1 MVVHILEIRRH
12 FLGDDADVATQE
24 RVDDL
29 AHRQHDS
36 AQSDQTLTQ
45 RKATSLHIRRPR
57 RALEQQVFKLLD
69 LVVESLHGV
78 EMPVDD
84 VIDQAVEQEP
94 NSVPGEVYRFIPT
107 DDDVVQVERIV
118 LSNGHQRCCRY
129 ESGELVKL
137 ELAGG
142 SVQSHAV
149 HAEEL
154 VICIAV
160 ELGALPRFQGV
171 FDRERMETK
180 FFCDVIQ
187 VSRLGPAQ
195 IDPPTQMCPDH

>member
-36 AQSDQTLTQ
+36 AQSDQALTQ

-94 NSVPGEVYRFIPT
+94 NPT
-107 DDDVVQVERIV
+107 PYLARSIDSSQRTTTSSR
-118 LSNGHQRCCRY
+118 SNASSFRTVT
-129 ESGELVKL
+129 S
-137 ELAGG
+137 
-142 SVQSHAV
+142 AV
-149 HAEEL
+149 
-154 VICIAV
+154 AV
-160 ELGALPRFQGV
+160 MKAA
-171 FDRERMETK
+171 
-180 FFCDVIQ
+180 
-187 VSRLGPAQ
+187 SS
-195 IDPPTQMCPDH
+195 